1 MAENGDNPGP
11 LSLSASEALGLLT
24 LHSKVPV
31 DSMDPEALG
40 AVGRMHAELW
50 LIMEDARTLQA
61 GADEATGNGGT
72 PKRKPRSSVLTPRS

>member
-1 MAENGDNPGP
+1 MAEAENGAGP
-11 LSLSASEALGLLT
+11 LSLSAAEALGLLS

-61 GADEATGNGGT
+61 GADEATGNGAT
-72 PKRKPRSSVLTPRS
+72 PKRKPRSSVLTPRT